1 MQGPIFVV
9 FRIPQLRF
17 FAFQVAHSGFGSEV
31 GTPMASGC
39 VTPVQLAPVGQAITL
54 VPMGVSASNRLV
66 FSLVF
71 SRGVGWVILP
81 SGLGPESWGLG
92 WVGWLGVYIYI
103 YE

>member
-1 MQGPIFVV
+1 MIAGVPFLFCFAFHNI
-9 FRIPQLRF
+9 RF

-66 FSLVF
+66 GWLVLDLGGWMGHFSELWDLE
-71 SRGVGWVILP
+71 VG
-81 SGLGPESWGLG
+81 G
-92 WVGWLGVYIYI
+92 WVG
-103 YE
+103 